1 MTMPDANPGNRLAAS
16 SSPYLRQHADNPVHW
31 HPWDEVALSEARER
45 DVPILLSV
53 GYSACH
59 WCHVMAHESFED
71 AATAGLMNQLFV
83 NIKVDREERP
93 DLDRIYQTAHQIL
106 TQQTGGWPLTVFLDP
121 HTGLPFFSGT
131 YFPRTPRPGM
141 PAFTD
146 LLKRVATVWSER
158 RDDLAEQGEKVQD
171 IFDSLNAPG
180 NPDAS
185 LPSATVLTRA
195 REQLADAFDSS
206 HGGFGAAPKFPMP
219 ASLERLLRHWAH
231 SREAPGGPD
240 REALDM
246 VLQSL
251 TRMARGGIFDHL
263 GGGFCRYAVDREW
276 LVPHFEK
283 MLYDNGSLLALYAD
297 AMAISPDPLFETVVR
312 DTAGWLLREMQHPD
326 GGFSAALDADSEGEE
341 GRFYVWHREQIRR
354 LLDSEEYAI
363 VATLYGIEKPANF
376 EGSWILHRRD
386 AWRAVVE
393 RLDLPREKADALLA
407 SARRKL
413 FEAREKRP
421 RPGRDDK
428 ILTAWNG
435 LAIRGLA
442 RASAVLGEPSWDE
455 AATRAVDFIRERM
468 LIDGRL
474 HATWMDGNVGARG
487 FLEDHAY
494 LLEGLLA
501 LLAVRWRDA
510 DVRFAALLADA
521 LLEHFLDPDAG
532 GFFQTAHDA
541 EDLIYRP
548 KPTLD
553 ESTPAGNA
561 VAASAL
567 GRLGHLLGRQDCL
580 DAAEGVLRWAGGLM
594 ERAPQGHAAL
604 CHALEDA
611 LTPPEMLLIRG
622 AEAEAWARKAN
633 DGYRP
638 SRLVFALPETIEPAA
653 GHAQPLLPSFLPADL
668 PAPTTAWLCARM
680 TCSLP
685 MTRLS
690 ELTAEL
696 GGDKVVA
703 LRRS

>member
-1 MTMPDANPGNRLAAS
+1 MPDANPGNRLDSS

-31 HPWDEVALSEARER
+31 QLWDDAALTQARER
-45 DVPILLSV
+45 DVPILLSI

-71 AATAGLMNQLFV
+71 AATAEVMNQLFV

-93 DLDRIYQTAHQIL
+93 DLDRVYQTAHQIL

-121 HTGLPFFSGT
+121 HTLLPFFSGT
-131 YFPRTPRPGM
+131 YFPRTPRYGM
-141 PAFTD
+141 PAFTE
-146 LLKRVATVWSER
+146 LMKRVATVWSER
-158 RDDLAEQGEKVQD
+158 RDELAEQGEKVQD

-180 NPDAS
+180 NPDAE
-185 LPSATVLTRA
+185 LPDAGILKQA
-195 REQLADAFDSS
+195 RDQLERVFDSS
-206 HGGFGAAPKFPMP
+206 HGGFGDAPKFPMP
-219 ASLERLLRHWAH
+219 SSLERLLRHWAH
-231 SREAPGGPD
+231 SRETRGGAD
-240 REALDM
+240 SEALDM

-263 GGGFCRYAVDREW
+263 GGGFCRYSVDREW
-276 LVPHFEK
+276 LTPHFEK

-297 AMAISPDPLFETVVR
+297 AMAISPDALFDSVVR

-326 GGFSAALDADSEGEE
+326 GGFFAALDADSEGEE

-354 LLDSEEYAI
+354 LLEPDEFAVIE
-363 VATLYGIEKPANF
+363 TLYGIDKPANF

-393 RLDLPREKADALLA
+393 RLALPREQADALLA
-407 SARRKL
+407 SACQKL
-413 FEAREKRP
+413 FDAREQRP

-442 RASAVLGEPSWDE
+442 RASAVLDEPAWAE
-455 AATRAVDFIRERM
+455 AATSAVDFIQREM
-468 LIDGRL
+468 VIDGRL
-474 HATWMDGNVGARG
+474 HATWMDGQLGPRAY
-487 FLEDHAY
+487 LEDHAF
-494 LLEGLLA
+494 LLDGLLA

-510 DVRFAALLADA
+510 DVRFAVQLADD
-521 LLEHFLDPDAG
+521 LLEHFLDRSEG

-541 EDLIYRP
+541 ESLIYRP

-567 GRLGHLLGRQDCL
+567 GRLGYLLGRQDYL
-580 DAAEGVLRWAGGLM
+580 DAAENVLRWAGPVMG
-594 ERAPQGHAAL
+594 RAPQGHAAL

-611 LTPPEMLLIRG
+611 LTAPELLLIRG
-622 AEAEAWARKAN
+622 AEAAAWARKA
-633 DGYRP
+633 DDEYRP
-638 SRLVFALPETIEPAA
+638 FRLVYALPENVEPAA
-653 GHAQPLLPSFLPADL
+653 GHSEPLLPAYLPTELPA
-668 PAPTTAWLCARM
+668 ATTAWLCRNM

-685 MTRLS
+685 MTQLS
-690 ELTAEL
+690 QLTAEL
-696 GGDKVVA
+696 GGEKVVS
-703 LRRS
+703 LRP